1 MFAGNLLSGANAEV
15 ERADMFEMPLALHKL
30 VHYGWRL
37 QTPVT
42 NALTYRETQL
52 SVLDEAQDK
61 LLSCLDLS
69 RKSHWGGE
77 GSDRIAKPAHYVIRG
92 NSERQSFVRCTVHFG
107 LNQSADRSA
116 SIAHNWFINKSKTM
130 HQYLQLVTTRGQ
142 LQEASCGS
150 GRYGS
155 SISHLRGPSA
165 NLFIFSINKTR
176 GRRGGRAAAP
186 PAAARAHKPATL
198 AFSC

>member
-1 MFAGNLLSGANAEV
+1 MCNGPIRSAAERGAGLIACAFVIAATQCAECPIGGYVRGQSSFGANAEV

-52 SVLDEAQDK
+52 SVLDEARDK

-69 RKSHWGGE
+69 RKSHW
-77 GSDRIAKPAHYVIRG
+77 S
-92 NSERQSFVRCTVHFG
+92 VR
-107 LNQSADRSA
+107 
-116 SIAHNWFINKSKTM
+116 
-130 HQYLQLVTTRGQ
+130 
-142 LQEASCGS
+142 ASCGS